1 MAMNKSRGFFS
12 KQGAVMNGLVS
23 KDKFNEVCEQ
33 LYKLGVAEQD
43 LVETFIRGSGKGGQ
57 KINKTS
63 SCVQLTYL
71 KTGWVIRCQMSRS
84 REQNRFLVRR
94 LLLEKLE
101 KALLGEKSEKEQR
114 ARKIRLQKKRRNRKA
129 KLKMLENK
137 KHRSDVKKLRQR
149 PLI

>member
-1 MAMNKSRGFFS
+1 MNKALGFFS
-12 KQGAVMNGLVS
+12 KQGVVMDSLVS
-23 KDKFNEVCEQ
+23 KDKFNEVCER
-33 LYKLGVAEQD
+33 LYKLGVSEQD

-84 REQNRFLVRR
+84 REQNRFLARR

-101 KALLGEKSEKEQR
+101 KTLLGEKSAKEQR
-114 ARKIRLQKKRRNRKA
+114 ARKIRLQKKRRSRKA
-129 KLKMLENK
+129 KQKMLENK
-137 KHRSDVKKLRQR
+137 KHRSETKKQRQK
-149 PLI
+149 PVI

>member
-1 MAMNKSRGFFS
+1 MD
-12 KQGAVMNGLVS
+12 GLVS
-23 KDKFNEVCEQ
+23 KDKFNEVCER
-33 LYKLGVAEQD
+33 LYKLGVTEQD

-84 REQNRFLVRR
+84 REQNRFLARR

-114 ARKIRLQKKRRNRKA
+114 SRKIRLQKKRRNRKA
-129 KLKMLENK
+129 KEKLLQNK
-137 KHRSDVKKLRQR
+137 KHRSDIKKQRQK
-149 PLI
+149 PMI

>member
-1 MAMNKSRGFFS
+1 MDS
-12 KQGAVMNGLVS
+12 LVS
-23 KDKFNEVCEQ
+23 KDKFNEVNER

-43 LVETFIRGSGKGGQ
+43 LIETFIRGSGKGGQ

-84 REQNRFLVRR
+84 REQNRFFARR

-101 KALLGEKSEKEQR
+101 KAFLGEKSEKEQR
-114 ARKIRLQKKRRNRKA
+114 VRKLRLQKKRRSRKA
-129 KLKMLENK
+129 KEKLLQNK
-137 KHRSDVKKLRQR
+137 KHRSEIKKMRQR
-149 PLI
+149 PME

>member
-1 MAMNKSRGFFS
+1 MES
-12 KQGAVMNGLVS
+12 LVS
-23 KDKFNEVCEQ
+23 KDKFDEVCAR
-33 LYKLGVAEQD
+33 LYKLGVTAQD

-114 ARKIRLQKKRRNRKA
+114 SRKIRLQKKRRSRKA
-129 KLKMLENK
+129 KEKLLQNK
-137 KHRSDVKKLRQR
+137 KHRSDVKKQRQK
-149 PLI
+149 PVI